1 MSTSTHLTL
10 SKSSLHSTANICSRF
25 LSNWIYW
32 FLSSLLEST
41 KKVIGWVL
49 LICQLIDIIQNIHW
63 MILNWHA
70 FVTKTFNYPN
80 QPTLETSVL
89 QTLIVLF
96 MINLHASKCEF
107 WVSPAFFCVFKR
119 GQPLTCLYCLQTPR
133 WWKHIRIFRG
143 SSSGSRV
150 GPRSSIADSCEA
162 AKSASAQRGRPTS
175 TCPCYFKAPSK
186 VQVECTYCSFFWNL
200 QPLFGFS
207 TKISVMYSVQIS

>member
-10 SKSSLHSTANICSRF
+10 SESSLHSTANICSSF

-32 FLSSLLEST
+32 FRHLMSE
-41 KKVIGWVL
+41 
-49 LICQLIDIIQNIHW
+49 
-63 MILNWHA
+63 
-70 FVTKTFNYPN
+70 FVTY
-80 QPTLETSVL
+80 TLETSFF
-89 QTLIVLF
+89 QIPIVLF
-96 MINLHASKCEF
+96 MTNLHASKCAF
-107 WVSPAFFCVFKR
+107 WVSSAFCLFKR
-119 GQPLTCLYCLQTPR
+119 EQPLTCLYCLQTPR

-162 AKSASAQRGRPTS
+162 ANSASAQRGRPTS